1 MALAYRKPR
10 PFTRTPLEL
19 VAPADAPALTPS
31 PQLWL
36 ALMFPA
42 LPLEA
47 LGVRAEERA
56 AVVVLEAEDARTRI
70 CAMTAGAVRSG
81 VQLGMTAQAALA
93 VTSHIKLIQR
103 NPAAEHDY
111 LERLAAWCERLTP
124 TISVQAPDALL
135 LEMRGSLHLFS
146 DAQTLRTR
154 LHTGFAS
161 QGHRV
166 CVAFTPTPRAALWC
180 ARARLK
186 TSLDSLGH
194 LRGELGRVP
203 LAALR
208 WPDTWQTS
216 FTRLGLHTLA
226 DLLRLPREGL
236 GRRFGPEI
244 LSELDRALGIAPD
257 PLPLWTPSVPYQ
269 EETDLGFDTWQTGAL
284 LPVIES
290 LLSPLA
296 HALQARDAGL
306 RSFELQLCGY
316 HSARTIISVGTR
328 DPSRN
333 LAHWMRLV
341 RTQLEPLRLTH
352 PVHVVR
358 VVAGRFEP
366 LTSRSEDFFTNT
378 AQSSGSPL
386 AQLIDTLRARLGRR
400 GVTGLRTVATRR
412 PERASRLVPPDQTKA
427 SPIELPAR
435 PFWLLNPPK
444 PLATGNPQPHHAGH
458 GLVIES
464 GPERIECGGWL
475 GWEIRRDYYV
485 ARDPRGSRLWIYRE
499 LGEPTHWYLQGYF
512 A

>member
-10 PFTRTPLEL
+10 PLTRTPLEL
-19 VAPADAPALTPS
+19 VAPASAAAFTPS

-56 AVVVLEAEDARTRI
+56 AVAVLDGEDARARI
-70 CAMTAGAVRSG
+70 CAMTAGAGRSG

-103 NPAAEHDY
+103 NPTAERDC

-135 LEMRGSLHLFS
+135 LEMRGSLHLFG

-154 LHTGFAS
+154 LRADLAM
-161 QGHRV
+161 QGYRV
-166 CVAFTPTPRAALWC
+166 CAAFAPTPRAALWC
-180 ARARLK
+180 ARARLE
-186 TSLDSLGH
+186 TNLDSLGH

-203 LAALR
+203 LAALH

-216 FTRLGLHTLA
+216 FTRLGLRTLT

-236 GRRFGPEI
+236 GRRFGLEI
-244 LSELDRALGIAPD
+244 LNELDRVLGVVPD
-257 PLPLWTPSVPYQ
+257 PLPLWTPPVPYQ
-269 EETDLGFDTWQTGAL
+269 EETDLGFDTWQTGTL

-290 LLSPLA
+290 LLLPLA
-296 HALQARDAGL
+296 HALQERDAGL
-306 RSFELQLCGY
+306 RSFEFQLCGY
-316 HSARTIISVGTR
+316 HNQNTTLAIGAR
-328 DPSRN
+328 DPGRN
-333 LAHWMRLV
+333 IAHWMRLI
-341 RTQLEPLRLTH
+341 RTQLDPLRLTH

-358 VVAGRFEP
+358 VIAGRFES
-366 LTSRSEDFFTNT
+366 LTSHSEDFFTNT
-378 AQSSGSPL
+378 AQSSESTL
-386 AQLIDTLRARLGRR
+386 TQLIDTLRVRLGRR
-400 GVTGLRTVATRR
+400 GVVGLRTVATRR
-412 PERASRLVPPDQTKA
+412 PERASRLVPPGQTKA
-427 SPIELPAR
+427 FPIELPAR
-435 PFWLLNPPK
+435 PFWLLNSPK
-444 PLATGNPQPHHAGH
+444 PLVTENKRSPGH

-475 GWEIRRDYYV
+475 GWEVRRDYYV
-485 ARDPRGSRLWIYRE
+485 VRDPRGRRLWIYRE
-499 LGEPTHWYLQGYF
+499 LGEPSRWYLQGYF

>member
-10 PFTRTPLEL
+10 PLTRTPLEL
-19 VAPADAPALTPS
+19 VAPASAPTLTSS

-47 LGVRAEERA
+47 VSVRAEARA
-56 AVVVLEAEDARTRI
+56 AVAVLDGEDAHARI

-103 NPAAEHDY
+103 NPATERDC

-124 TISVQAPDALL
+124 AISVQAPDALL
-135 LEMRGSLHLFS
+135 LEMRGSLHLFG

-154 LHTGFAS
+154 LRAELAS

-166 CVAFTPTPRAALWC
+166 CAAFAPTPRAALWC
-180 ARARLK
+180 ARAGIE
-186 TSLDSLGH
+186 TNLDSLGH

-236 GRRFGPEI
+236 ARRFGPEI
-244 LSELDRALGIAPD
+244 LGELDRALGVVPD
-257 PLPLWTPSVPYQ
+257 PLALWTPPVPYQ
-269 EETDLGFDTWQTGAL
+269 KETDLGFDTWETGGL

-290 LLSPLA
+290 LLSTLA
-296 HALQARDAGL
+296 HALQERDAGL

-316 HSARTIISVGTR
+316 HATNTAVAVGTR
-328 DPSRN
+328 DPGCN
-333 LAHWMRLV
+333 IAHWMRLV
-341 RTQLEPLRLTH
+341 RMQLDPLRLTH

-358 VVAGRFEP
+358 VIAGRFEP
-366 LTSRSEDFFTNT
+366 LTSHSKDFFTNT
-378 AQSSGSPL
+378 ERSSASNL
-386 AQLIDTLRARLGRR
+386 AQLIDTLRVRLGRR
-400 GVTGLRTVATRR
+400 GVVGLRTVATRR
-412 PERASRLVPPDQTKA
+412 PERASRLVPPGQTKA
-427 SPIELPAR
+427 FPIELPAR

-444 PLATGNPQPHHAGH
+444 PLATGNLQSRHAGH
-458 GLVIES
+458 GLLIES

-475 GWEIRRDYYV
+475 GWEVRRDYYV
-485 ARDPRGSRLWIYRE
+485 ARDSRGSRLWIYRE
-499 LGEPTHWYLQGYF
+499 LGEPSRWYLQGYF